1 MEKSGVRQMRD
12 SLQAEIDGVAMYRA
26 LAAMEE
32 EPALAQVYE
41 RMAETEARHAE
52 YWRKQLTASGQTNLP
67 TNPGW
72 RTNVLIALGHRFG
85 PQFIL
90 PTIVGREQV
99 DSKKYLAH
107 PEPAATGMSAD
118 ESMHA
123 RLFRAISSPTGA
135 GLRGPAVAQ
144 LEGRHRAGGGNALR
158 AAVLGANDGLVSNMS
173 LVMGV
178 AGADL
183 AGRSILITGLAGLLA
198 GSLSMALGEWLSV
211 QSARELYSHQIG
223 IERKELQVHPE
234 EEAQELA
241 LIYQAKGLS
250 AEQATELGRKIVEN
264 EQTALDTLAREE
276 LGIDP
281 EELGGSAWTAALTS
295 FVLFSIGAIIPVIPY
310 IITEG
315 QRAAIASIVM
325 SLIGLFILGAGITVI
340 TGMNAFRSGI
350 RMVLFGLG
358 AAAVTFVVGRLLN
371 VSMSG

>member
-1 MEKSGVRQMRD
+1 
-12 SLQAEIDGVAMYRA
+12 
-26 LAAMEE
+26 
-32 EPALAQVYE
+32 
-41 RMAETEARHAE
+41 
-52 YWRKQLTASGQTNLP
+52 
-67 TNPGW
+67 
-72 RTNVLIALGHRFG
+72 
-85 PQFIL
+85 
-90 PTIVGREQV
+90 
-99 DSKKYLAH
+99 
-107 PEPAATGMSAD
+107 
-118 ESMHA
+118 
-123 RLFRAISSPTGA
+123 
-135 GLRGPAVAQ
+135 
-144 LEGRHRAGGGNALR
+144 
-158 AAVLGANDGLVSNMS
+158 
-173 LVMGV
+173 
-178 AGADL
+178 
-183 AGRSILITGLAGLLA
+183 
-198 GSLSMALGEWLSV
+198 MALGEWLSV